1 LLDRPEA
8 TRRRAA
14 EVSAGTLRRPA
25 ERASLRDY
33 LRVLLR
39 HRVLV
44 IVAAV
49 AAPAAAVVISLQQTP
64 RYEASAEVLLS
75 RENLASMLTGT
86 TDPTVY
92 QQADRVAETQA
103 QLARVPIVAQ
113 RTLDAAGVKDRT
125 AEQLLENSKVTAA
138 TNADLLEFAV
148 TDEDPATAVKL
159 ASGYARQFTRYRL
172 ELDTAAIARARSEV
186 DLKIQELEAE
196 GDKSSSLYTSLVEKD
211 QQLRTLEALQTS
223 NAYVVRNADVAQKV
237 APRPVRN
244 GLLGFGLGLVLGIA
258 LAFLREA
265 LDTRVRTAEE
275 VASVLGLP
283 LLARLP
289 EPPRALRRRRQL
301 VMLGMPSGVHAE
313 AFRLFRTNLDFV
325 NLGRDARVIMFT
337 SAIQAEGKSTTVA
350 NLAVALARAGRQV
363 ALVDLDLR
371 RPTIAQFFGLDGKP
385 GITDVAL
392 GNVPPEQ
399 AIHRIDVSRQGGGP
413 MITGGGLEVLTSG
426 PLPPDVGEFV
436 STRALA
442 SMLRFVRDRADI
454 VLVDAPPLLKVGD
467 ALALSARVDALVVV
481 TRLNVL
487 RRGML
492 AELARLLAASPA
504 EKLGF
509 VATDPAGDE
518 GYGYGYGYGYE
529 PYGAAVTESTA
540 A

>member
-1 LLDRPEA
+1 MLDGPA
-8 TRRRAA
+8 AARRRAA
-14 EVSAGTLRRPA
+14 VSAGAPRRPP

-39 HRVLV
+39 HRLL
-44 IVAAV
+44 IAVAAL
-49 AAPAAAVVISLQQTP
+49 AAPAAAVLLSLEQAP

-75 RENLASMLTGT
+75 RQNLASMLTGT

-103 QLARVPIVAQ
+103 QLARVPLVAQ
-113 RTLDAAGVKDRT
+113 RTLEAAGLRGRT
-125 AEQLLENSKVTAA
+125 AEDFLAASKVTPA
-138 TNADLLEFAV
+138 TNADLLTFAV
-148 TDEDPATAVKL
+148 TDESPEIAVKL
-159 ASGYARQFTRYRL
+159 ATGYARQFTRYRL

-186 DLKIQELEAE
+186 EAKIGQLEAA
-196 GDKSSSLYTSLVEKD
+196 GDTRSSLYASLVEKD

-223 NAYVVRNADVAQKV
+223 NAYVVRSADTARKV

-244 GLLGFGLGLVLGIA
+244 GLLGLAVGLVLGVA

-275 VASVLGLP
+275 VAATLGLP

-325 NLGRDARVIMFT
+325 NLERDARVIMVT

-371 RPTIAQFFGLDGKP
+371 RPTIAQFFGLEGKP

-392 GNVPPEQ
+392 GSVTPEQ
-399 AIHRIDVSRQGGGP
+399 AIHRIDVTRHAGGP
-413 MITGGGLEVLTSG
+413 TITGGGLEVLTSG

-467 ALALSARVDALVVV
+467 ALALSARVDALIVVA
-481 TRLNVL
+481 RLNVL

-492 AELARLLAASPA
+492 SELARLLAASPA

-509 VATDPAGDE
+509 VATDPQGDD
-518 GYGYGYGYGYE
+518 GYGYGYGYE
-529 PYGAAVTESTA
+529 PYLAPAAERTA